1 MGVTMR
7 VTRALRSARKAIDQE
22 NRYAASNYASLPVVI
37 NRCQG
42 VHMYDC
48 DGKEYFDF
56 LSAYSAV
63 NQGHCHPGI
72 MQAAVE
78 QLQTCHLTS
87 RAFHNDQLGPFD
99 EYVTNLFGFD
109 RVLPMN
115 TGEPWQSYRPRR
127 IQMHLEILA
136 RKCRDLNLCRIT
148 ILWSLKKS
156 SKSRI
161 APLIWWSR
169 FKAKPVLSFPMRD
182 T

>member
-7 VTRALRSARKAIDQE
+7 VTRALRSAGKAIDQE

-78 QLQTCHLTS
+78 QLQTCHLT
-87 RAFHNDQLGPFD
+87 
-99 EYVTNLFGFD
+99 NLFGFD

-115 TGEPWQSYRPRR
+115 TGAEGVETACK
-127 IQMHLEILA
+127 IA
-136 RKCRDLNLCRIT
+136 RK
-148 ILWSLKKS
+148 W
-156 SKSRI
+156 
-161 APLIWWSR
+161 AY
-169 FKAKPVLSFPMRD
+169 
-182 T
+182 

>member
-87 RAFHNDQLGPFD
+87 RAFHNDKL
-99 EYVTNLFGFD
+99 
-109 RVLPMN
+109 
-115 TGEPWQSYRPRR
+115 
-127 IQMHLEILA
+127 
-136 RKCRDLNLCRIT
+136 
-148 ILWSLKKS
+148 
-156 SKSRI
+156 SRANHGSHI
-161 APLIWWSR
+161 GLVGSRCIWKFWPEN
-169 FKAKPVLSFPMRD
+169 AG